1 MSDRAGGM
9 FREVTSQLLPIV
21 AVAAAEDLAFPLR
34 IGMVS
39 VEQVLGQLPLI
50 DASRFMIWKVATSHF
65 PESRPFLSW
74 PMALCSI
81 KS

>member
-1 MSDRAGGM
+1 ML
-9 FREVTSQLLPIV
+9 REVTSQLLPVV

-50 DASRFMIWKVATSHF
+50 DVSRFMIWKVVNSHL
-65 PESRPFLSW
+65 PESRPFFSCA
-74 PMALCSI
+74 MI
-81 KS
+81 KC